1 MNNLS
6 KNDIT
11 KKIKNNRSVI
21 SFSKNNIYKKI
32 ITNGSLSCTNI
43 DKRRNLTYT
52 KFYNYNYNYNN
63 ILEKKYKDPS
73 KEIKNELLESNYS
86 TFFSNL
92 KNSRNKNLDF
102 LKICLNGS
110 TPHKKLTNI
119 KYHHIYTPIKK
130 SKGNI
135 MPYSALNTKVSS
147 LSRKNI
153 KSNILNNS
161 PFKKELI
168 PLPQSASRVSEIY
181 IHFLYDIPK
190 TEKENINSFMEKCR
204 FVRKEKIKNLILENQ
219 FYCLKEKN
227 KEELNLVKI
236 KKNNY
241 LNSLS
246 LLNKFD
252 KSYEHYLN
260 NLETETNKEIK
271 ICNELSLKKID
282 LEKKVNNL
290 TKQVNK
296 ISGEINKYK
305 NVKRFLEKYGYNKQD
320 NKKNNKNYKKDS
332 LFLTET
338 NNKNNNKSESE
349 IQDDGPKYTN
359 IFTNI
364 EGNILNDIKYYNGQ
378 IKILNKYKKRLLNT
392 KYIIEDEHNYN
403 NELIEKKTK
412 TLNILKKEYDR
423 LTGEYETIMKT
434 TSFKENLKK
443 NIEHK
448 LYIMITNFNKD
459 FNVEEKLDIK
469 NLFEFLEFKSDE
481 FEKKMHK
488 TKSIYMIKI
497 IELLSSFF
505 HNLNLKYM
513 HDPHR
518 KKKLIDVTNLIE
530 KEKKVKVNILNK
542 EQIKQKLKEKKINLI
557 KKANKMRFFSY
568 KKYDIKYLKNNQKNY
583 MKKRLNDKTESEI
596 NYKEWLTFN

>member
-1 MNNLS
+1 MKNLS
-6 KNDIT
+6 KNEIS
-11 KKIKNNRSVI
+11 KVIKNNRSVI
-21 SFSKNNIYKKI
+21 SLSKKNIYKNI
-32 ITNGSLSCTNI
+32 ITNGNLSCTNI

-63 ILEKKYKDPS
+63 ILEKKYKNPS

-110 TPHKKLTNI
+110 TSHKKLINI
-119 KYHHIYTPIKK
+119 KYHNLYTPIKK

-135 MPYSALNTKVSS
+135 MPYSALNTKIRS

-168 PLPQSASRVSEIY
+168 PLPQSASRVSELY
-181 IHFLYDIPK
+181 MNFLYDIPK
-190 TEKENINSFMEKCR
+190 TEKEDINSFMEKCR
-204 FVRKEKIKNLILENQ
+204 FVRKEKIRNFILENRI
-219 FYCLKEKN
+219 YCLKEKN

-241 LNSLS
+241 LHSLS

-305 NVKRFLEKYGYNKQD
+305 I
-320 NKKNNKNYKKDS
+320 S
-332 LFLTET
+332 
-338 NNKNNNKSESE
+338 S
-349 IQDDGPKYTN
+349 
-359 IFTNI
+359 
-364 EGNILNDIKYYNGQ
+364 
-378 IKILNKYKKRLLNT
+378 
-392 KYIIEDEHNYN
+392 YIY
-403 NELIEKKTK
+403 
-412 TLNILKKEYDR
+412 
-423 LTGEYETIMKT
+423 
-434 TSFKENLKK
+434 
-443 NIEHK
+443 
-448 LYIMITNFNKD
+448 
-459 FNVEEKLDIK
+459 
-469 NLFEFLEFKSDE
+469 
-481 FEKKMHK
+481 
-488 TKSIYMIKI
+488 
-497 IELLSSFF
+497 
-505 HNLNLKYM
+505 
-513 HDPHR
+513 
-518 KKKLIDVTNLIE
+518 
-530 KEKKVKVNILNK
+530 
-542 EQIKQKLKEKKINLI
+542 
-557 KKANKMRFFSY
+557 SY
-568 KKYDIKYLKNNQKNY
+568 KKK
-583 MKKRLNDKTESEI
+583 
-596 NYKEWLTFN
+596 